1 MEFIVTVQP
10 GHLLA
15 PEKRRGQ
22 EASGVRPMS
31 NPMKKRL
38 RKQKRACDTLFHG
51 ICRLA
56 ELLQFINGAERI
68 ASIRLH
74 ELTAGQAEI
83 FFEQFKNSP
92 FSEPCKTSWI

>member
-1 MEFIVTVQP
+1 MAIGEMDGETSNPREPFSRAYPWEHPYEQQLFMRYIVTVQP

-38 RKQKRACDTLFHG
+38 HKQKRACDTLFHG
-51 ICRLA
+51 VCRLS
-56 ELLQFINGAERI
+56 ELLRY
-68 ASIRLH
+68 
-74 ELTAGQAEI
+74 I
-83 FFEQFKNSP
+83 FYEYKF
-92 FSEPCKTSWI
+92 

>member
-1 MEFIVTVQP
+1 MEFVTVQIP
-10 GHLLA
+10 L
-15 PEKRRGQ
+15 
-22 EASGVRPMS
+22 
-31 NPMKKRL
+31 
-38 RKQKRACDTLFHG
+38 
-51 ICRLA
+51 
-56 ELLQFINGAERI
+56 ELLLEFINGAERI